1 MHASRCRSTEFTRYV
16 ADIPI
21 AIALVAIDQRA
32 FNHLEVSE
40 GSRCLGKELC
50 SISPVGKAKNDALGI
65 VSLHVQKRTNF
76 WAGESP
82 LPDRLLWEISA
93 VRERQVQA
101 RFRGHFAPI
110 RKFFDSIAHVVRD
123 GVVALGSVGVGNG
136 FVTQGFAWGD
146 TTDMRQQNNA
156 SARTFAA

>member
-1 MHASRCRSTEFTRYV
+1 MPAVRAGLNLCALGLWRNAEFGSDV

-21 AIALVAIDQRA
+21 AVALIAINQGP
-32 FNHLEVSE
+32 FNHIEFSD
-40 GSRCLGKELC
+40 GSRCVRKKLC
-50 SISPVGKAKNDALGI
+50 SISPIGEAKNDALGI

-76 WAGESP
+76 WAGESS

-101 RFRGHFAPI
+101 RSRGHFAPI

-123 GVVALGSVGVGNG
+123 GVVARESVGV
-136 FVTQGFAWGD
+136 
-146 TTDMRQQNNA
+146 
-156 SARTFAA
+156 

>member
-1 MHASRCRSTEFTRYV
+1 MASCFDAKISCYV

-21 AIALVAIDQRA
+21 TIALVAVDQSA
-32 FNHLEVSE
+32 FNHIEFSD

-76 WAGESP
+76 WAGESSV
-82 LPDRLLWEISA
+82 PDRLLWEISA

-101 RFRGHFAPI
+101 RSRGHFAPV

-123 GVVALGSVGVGNG
+123 GVVAHESVDV
-136 FVTQGFAWGD
+136 
-146 TTDMRQQNNA
+146 
-156 SARTFAA
+156 